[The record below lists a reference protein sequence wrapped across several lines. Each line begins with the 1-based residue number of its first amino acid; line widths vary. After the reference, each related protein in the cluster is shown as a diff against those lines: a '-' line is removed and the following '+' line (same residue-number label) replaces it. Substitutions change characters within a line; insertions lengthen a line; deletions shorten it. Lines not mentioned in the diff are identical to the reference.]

1 MTPSEKIR
9 HKALEMGFDAVGI
22 ARCRPLT
29 SQRETFDRWLERGYD
44 GSLDYLRRTVDK
56 RFDPALLFE
65 GARSVVVCAASY
77 KRPPCEG
84 PVASR
89 IASYARSR
97 DYHLTIKEKLF
108 ELLKALE
115 ELMPGSRGRVF
126 TDTAPLSEKSWAV
139 EAGLGW
145 IGRHSLLVHP
155 RLGSFLLLGE
165 IVTTAELEPD
175 APFEGEGCGP
185 CRACMEA
192 CPAGAILPD
201 RKIDA
206 GRCISR
212 RTVEKAEGDEGD
224 LHGWLFGC
232 DACQLACPRNRR
244 ATETAHPLFA
254 PIAELEASDAAEWT
268 AMTQERFDQLY
279 GETPLNRCG
288 LARIQARI
296 RKLFP

>member
-1 MTPSEKIR
+1 MTPTDDIR
-9 HKALEMGFDAVGI
+9 RKAQELGFDALGI
-22 ARCRPLT
+22 ARCRPLEI
-29 SQRETFDRWLERGYD
+29 QRKAFDRWLDKGYD
-44 GSLDYLRRTVDK
+44 GSLGYLRRNVDK

-65 GARSVVVCAASY
+65 GARSVVVCAISY
-77 KRPPCEG
+77 KRPVSAG

-89 IASYARSR
+89 IASYAHTR
-97 DYHLTIKEKLF
+97 DYHLTIRERLSDLSNYLGERF
-108 ELLKALE
+108 
-115 ELMPGSRGRVF
+115 PGSRGRVF

-175 APFEGEGCGP
+175 SPFEKERCGG
-185 CRACMEA
+185 CRACIEA

-212 RTVEKAEGDEGD
+212 RTIEKSDEDEGD

-232 DACQLACPRNRR
+232 DVCQRVCPHNRK
-244 ATETAHPLFA
+244 APDSCNPLFA
-254 PIAELEASDAAEWT
+254 PVPELETSDAAEWT
-268 AMTQERFDQLY
+268 AMTQERFDRLY
-279 GETPLNRCG
+279 GETPLSRCG